1 LLSIV
6 RESGPVPS
14 RITNKNKGEDM
25 STIEQ
30 TKSQSVKESES
41 QSVEVQ
47 ALALID
53 LLEGASTHAS
63 KDKSLRALNSV
74 QLESE
79 GAGYLVARST
89 DRYRLIEGKI
99 EVEYGQLSPSLIA
112 LDDVKRVIAIAKEG
126 KVSGKVSITRIA
138 DLLTVSINGCAITLT
153 LLDANYP
160 TTFDDLLNKSEREQL
175 GEIAF
180 NPALFADYAKIAG
193 KGNAVRVEFTG
204 KGKPYIIHLPV
215 TKVEWR
221 ALLMP
226 MRVI

>member
-1 LLSIV
+1 MTTV
-6 RESGPVPS
+6 QE
-14 RITNKNKGEDM
+14 NKILTD
-25 STIEQ
+25 T
-30 TKSQSVKESES
+30 
-41 QSVEVQ
+41 VEVEN
-47 ALALID
+47 ATLIE
-53 LLEGASTHAS
+53 LLEGASTHSS
-63 KDKSLRALNSV
+63 KDKSLHSLNSV
-74 QLESE
+74 QLEGA
-79 GAGYLVARST
+79 GAGYLVARAT

-99 EVEYGQLSPSLIA
+99 EVEHGQLSPSLISLA
-112 LDDVKRVIAIAKEG
+112 DVKRVIELAKSN
-126 KVSGKVSITRIA
+126 KVSRVTLNRIG
-138 DLLTVSINGCAITLT
+138 DLLTVSVSGSSITVQ

-160 TTFDDLLNKSEREQL
+160 KTFDDLLNKSEREPL

-204 KGKPYIIHLPV
+204 KGKPMIIHLPV